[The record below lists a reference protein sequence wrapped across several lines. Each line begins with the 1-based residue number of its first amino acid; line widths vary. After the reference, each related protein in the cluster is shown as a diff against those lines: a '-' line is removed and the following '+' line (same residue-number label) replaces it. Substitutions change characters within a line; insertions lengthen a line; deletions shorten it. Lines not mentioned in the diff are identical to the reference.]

1 MKKNVKLNIS
11 LEPEFYELLEE
22 KAKEDYLKVATLT
35 KQILK
40 RSLLSKNNNDSNC
53 ITKNEEGME

>member
-53 ITKNEEGME
+53 ITKNEKGME

>member
-40 RSLLSKNNNDSNC
+40 RSLLSKNNDDSKC
-53 ITKNEEGME
+53 LTKNEKGME